1 MAKIEFSDPETEPF
15 RRVGDF
21 VSDEM
26 GAKLAPGE
34 LDSEVRSHHPG
45 DADRLQMFEVRAA
58 ADAAFNAHS
67 HDEDEIILVVE
78 GELHAGSHVVGPGG
92 SMYVDGGTVY
102 AFRAGPEGLRFF
114 NFRPHLDATYH
125 SRAESR
131 ASQEAA
137 PTPWVARRE
146 G

>member
-1 MAKIEFSDPETEPF
+1 MARIEFSNPDTEPF

-21 VSDEM
+21 VTDEM
-26 GAKLAPGE
+26 GVKLAAGE

-45 DADRLQMFEVRAA
+45 APDRLQMFEVRAP

-78 GELHAGSHVVGPGG
+78 GELHAGSQVVGPGG
-92 SMYVDGGTVY
+92 SMYVAGGTVY

-114 NFRPHLDATYH
+114 NFRPRLDATYH

-131 ASQEAA
+131 ASK
-137 PTPWVARRE
+137 
-146 G
+146 

>member
-1 MAKIEFSDPETEPF
+1 MARIEFSSPDAQPF

-21 VSDEM
+21 VTDEM
-26 GAKLAPGE
+26 AVKLAPGE

-45 DADRLQMFEVRAA
+45 ADGRLQMFEVRAQ

-78 GELHAGSHVVGPGG
+78 GELHAGSHVIGPGG
-92 SMYVDGGTVY
+92 SMYVEGGTVY

-114 NFRPHLDATYH
+114 NFRPRLDATYH

-131 ASQEAA
+131 ASQ
-137 PTPWVARRE
+137 
-146 G
+146 